1 MERHSDKVSIK
12 MKKLD
17 AVLMMGMV
25 LMVLTFFAFSIW
37 GCISAYNT
45 IKEEAKEKVLRS
57 SMAAASEVNRVLG
70 IKLEVLSYI
79 ASMPEIYG
87 MDFKEQKTY
96 INGKDDQT
104 GYHHLFVVD
113 LEGNGYYFEEG
124 VIRQQKE
131 EEFFTNLMAHVT
143 YITEPFYDE
152 VYDMDTITLCVPIY
166 RGGERV
172 GFLCGVTGLE
182 EVNNLIRRYS
192 GSEEIVILNSKGEYV
207 ACKDLSLVRERKT
220 IYDVVGEEVIRQ
232 LLDDRKL
239 SDKEFSRAYALESRH
254 YFVATTPVQDTDW
267 VVMVSEKKNMISWEI
282 IRIVVIFTFTILLL
296 FILFYMIAHM
306 AYKVYH
312 AGIAEDANR
321 AKSNFLSTMSHE
333 IRTPMNAIVGMAEIL
348 SRSDLSEQDRQ
359 YVLNIKSAG
368 NSLLAIIND
377 ILDISKIEAG
387 KMELIEEDYQPVE
400 LLNDISSILL
410 TRIGSKPVDLIYDV
424 QRDLP
429 AVLYGDAIK
438 IRQIII
444 NLANNAIKFTD
455 EGFVRI
461 KVSGTKTADHEIAL
475 RVEVKDSGQGI
486 KEEDLK
492 RLFSSFQQVDVKK
505 NRNKEGTGLGL
516 SISKNLVEL
525 MGGIMEVDSVYG
537 RGSRFSFSIPQKTV
551 EESSA
556 FLDGEGRVIVCLDR
570 PFFNMKDVPFSPSYK
585 RQIVSGKED
594 RIEFTAPD
602 ASILVVDDNELNR
615 KVARGLL
622 EPLQMDIDTADSAQ
636 AAFDLMEKKNYQIV
650 FMDHMMPE

>member
-1 MERHSDKVSIK
+1 
-12 MKKLD
+12 
-17 AVLMMGMV
+17 
-25 LMVLTFFAFSIW
+25 
-37 GCISAYNT
+37 
-45 IKEEAKEKVLRS
+45 
-57 SMAAASEVNRVLG
+57 
-70 IKLEVLSYI
+70 
-79 ASMPEIYG
+79 
-87 MDFKEQKTY
+87 
-96 INGKDDQT
+96 
-104 GYHHLFVVD
+104 
-113 LEGNGYYFEEG
+113 
-124 VIRQQKE
+124 
-131 EEFFTNLMAHVT
+131 
-143 YITEPFYDE
+143 
-152 VYDMDTITLCVPIY
+152 
-166 RGGERV
+166 
-172 GFLCGVTGLE
+172 
-182 EVNNLIRRYS
+182 
-192 GSEEIVILNSKGEYV
+192 
-207 ACKDLSLVRERKT
+207 
-220 IYDVVGEEVIRQ
+220 
-232 LLDDRKL
+232 
-239 SDKEFSRAYALESRH
+239 
-254 YFVATTPVQDTDW
+254 
-267 VVMVSEKKNMISWEI
+267 MVSEKKNMISWEI

-486 KEEDLK
+486 KEA
-492 RLFSSFQQVDVKK
+492 K
-505 NRNKEGTGLGL
+505 N
-516 SISKNLVEL
+516 S
-525 MGGIMEVDSVYG
+525 
-537 RGSRFSFSIPQKTV
+537 RG
-551 EESSA
+551 
-556 FLDGEGRVIVCLDR
+556 VIR
-570 PFFNMKDVPFSPSYK
+570 
-585 RQIVSGKED
+585 VSGW
-594 RIEFTAPD
+594 RRQGYCVPGP
-602 ASILVVDDNELNR
+602 SIL
-615 KVARGLL
+615 
-622 EPLQMDIDTADSAQ
+622 
-636 AAFDLMEKKNYQIV
+636 
-650 FMDHMMPE
+650 

>member
-79 ASMPEIYG
+79 ASVPEIYG

-104 GYHHLFVVD
+104 GFHHLFVVD
-113 LEGNGYYFEEG
+113 LEGKGYYFEE
-124 VIRQQKE
+124 
-131 EEFFTNLMAHVT
+131 
-143 YITEPFYDE
+143 
-152 VYDMDTITLCVPIY
+152 
-166 RGGERV
+166 
-172 GFLCGVTGLE
+172 
-182 EVNNLIRRYS
+182 S
-192 GSEEIVILNSKGEYV
+192 VILNSKGEYV
-207 ACKDLSLVRERKT
+207 ACKDLPLVRERKT

-239 SDKEFSRAYALESRH
+239 SDKEFSRAYALESRN

-267 VVMVSEKKNMISWEI
+267 VVMVSEKKNMISWGI

-387 KMELIEEDYQPVE
+387 KMELIEED
-400 LLNDISSILL
+400 
-410 TRIGSKPVDLIYDV
+410 
-424 QRDLP
+424 
-429 AVLYGDAIK
+429 
-438 IRQIII
+438 
-444 NLANNAIKFTD
+444 
-455 EGFVRI
+455 
-461 KVSGTKTADHEIAL
+461 
-475 RVEVKDSGQGI
+475 
-486 KEEDLK
+486 
-492 RLFSSFQQVDVKK
+492 
-505 NRNKEGTGLGL
+505 
-516 SISKNLVEL
+516 
-525 MGGIMEVDSVYG
+525 
-537 RGSRFSFSIPQKTV
+537 
-551 EESSA
+551 
-556 FLDGEGRVIVCLDR
+556 
-570 PFFNMKDVPFSPSYK
+570 
-585 RQIVSGKED
+585 
-594 RIEFTAPD
+594 
-602 ASILVVDDNELNR
+602 
-615 KVARGLL
+615 
-622 EPLQMDIDTADSAQ
+622 
-636 AAFDLMEKKNYQIV
+636 
-650 FMDHMMPE
+650 